1 MMLEGNWLV
10 GQLRN
15 ANKLADYG
23 LFPFPGT
30 TRLYGFGEYNY
41 ISKQSKNPDAAAKF
55 LDYLESAPVQQAN
68 LAVFGGSVNKNVKS
82 DSKEPLDL
90 QWAKIFGQ
98 FDSVFVNGDQAFPLD
113 VTTEYW
119 RVINEVAS
127 DHLGPKAA
135 AGELQKFIA
144 NRK

>member
-1 MMLEGNWLV
+1 MPTT
-10 GQLRN
+10 
-15 ANKLADYG
+15 A

-41 ISKQSKNPDAAAKF
+41 ISTKSKNPDIAAKF
-55 LDYLESAPVQQAN
+55 LDYLESTPVQQAN
-68 LAVFGGSVNKNVKS
+68 LAVFGGNSVNKNVKS
-82 DSKEPLDL
+82 DSTEPLDL
-90 QWAKIFGQ
+90 EWAKIFGQ
-98 FDSVFVNGDQAFPLD
+98 FNDVFVNGDQAFPLD

-127 DHLGPKAA
+127 DHLDPKAA

-144 NRK
+144 ARK